1 VASFTQ
7 AVQQGAQWWQNP
19 GQPIISR
26 AFCSLGEASFLYQIC
41 LLVIHTRYNEVKYRI
56 PTERPILLIGRSK
69 KRVRNRVLM
78 DEVMYGWKKKVSEVS
93 TGCFCRHGP
102 GCPMMAKQKR
112 KMLGA
117 VSAQQ

>member
-1 VASFTQ
+1 
-7 AVQQGAQWWQNP
+7 
-19 GQPIISR
+19 
-26 AFCSLGEASFLYQIC
+26 
-41 LLVIHTRYNEVKYRI
+41 
-56 PTERPILLIGRSK
+56 
-69 KRVRNRVLM
+69 M